1 MKTAHQ
7 TEKSTASAPA
17 DVLKEIARTYRKSQ
31 RKSLLRDIWASV
43 KEARPYR
50 FWQRILTY
58 VRRVRMISFAVRI
71 LGYLFAILQTGTLFL
86 LTTAIFFIILPIL
99 TAIASVL
106 LLTAFL
112 DMRKS
117 RKRMEREIGERRVY
131 VFFNLGTFGA
141 ETAAEFAKGE
151 DRICLSV
158 SPYWLTAE
166 GHRGNRFYLNV
177 RREDEHFFL
186 IRRYFFFHI
195 RKKLLKSDQ
204 TVLVY

>member
-1 MKTAHQ
+1 MKIARQ
-7 TEKSTASAPA
+7 TEKNTSPAPA
-17 DVLKEIARTYRKSQ
+17 DVLKEIVRTYRKSQ
-31 RKSLLRDIWASV
+31 RKSLLRDVWASV

-58 VRRVRMISFAVRI
+58 VRRFRMISFVVRI
-71 LGYLFAILQTGTLFL
+71 LGYLFAILQTGTLVL
-86 LTTAIFFIILPIL
+86 LTTALFFIILPIL
-99 TAIASVL
+99 TAVAAVL
-106 LLTAFL
+106 LTMAFL
-112 DMRKS
+112 DVRKS

-131 VFFNLGTFGA
+131 VFFNLGNFGA
-141 ETAAEFAKGE
+141 ETAAALAKGE

-195 RKKLLKSDQ
+195 RKKLLKSDR

>member
-1 MKTAHQ
+1 MKTDRQ
-7 TEKSTASAPA
+7 TEKSSSPSPT
-17 DVLKEIARTYRKSQ
+17 DVLNQITHTYRKSQ
-31 RKSLLRDIWASV
+31 RKSLIRDLWASV
-43 KEARPYR
+43 REARPYR

-71 LGYLFAILQTGTLFL
+71 LGYLFAILQTGTLVL
-86 LTTAIFFIILPIL
+86 LTTALFFIVLPIL
-99 TAIASVL
+99 CTVVVVL
-106 LLTAFL
+106 LLTTFL
-112 DMRKS
+112 DVRKS
-117 RKRMEREIGERRVY
+117 RRRMEREIGERCVY
-131 VFFNLGTFGA
+131 VFFNLGSFGA
-141 ETAAEFAKGE
+141 ETAIELAKGE

-158 SPYWLTAE
+158 SPYWLTAD

-195 RKKLLKSDQ
+195 RKKILKADR

>member
-1 MKTAHQ
+1 MKIARQ
-7 TEKSTASAPA
+7 TEKNTPPAPA

-31 RKSLLRDIWASV
+31 RKSLLRDVWASV

-58 VRRVRMISFAVRI
+58 VRRFRMISFVVRI
-71 LGYLFAILQTGTLFL
+71 LGYLFAILQTGTLVL
-86 LTTAIFFIILPIL
+86 LTTALFFIILPIL
-99 TAIASVL
+99 TAVAAVL
-106 LLTAFL
+106 LTMAFL
-112 DMRKS
+112 DVRKS

-131 VFFNLGTFGA
+131 VFFNLGKFGA
-141 ETAAEFAKGE
+141 ETAAELAKGE
-151 DRICLSV
+151 NRICLSV

-195 RKKLLKSDQ
+195 RKKLLKSDR